1 MTIAMTNDA
10 AATCPNRG
18 PRRHFTPTAGNRGM
32 LHAFARRLSA
42 LARDHARQKRA
53 RRELESLL
61 QADDHIL
68 RDIGISRHDLRRAL
82 MDC

>member
-1 MTIAMTNDA
+1 MTIAMTNHA

-18 PRRHFTPTAGNRGM
+18 PRRHFTPTAGSRGM
-32 LHAFARRLSA
+32 LHALTRRLST
-42 LARDHARQKRA
+42 LARDRAQQKRV

-68 RDIGISRHDLRRAL
+68 RDIGVSRHDLRRVL
-82 MDC
+82 MGC